1 MKYTLTIIIPLFI
14 VSLVFT
20 SFKTKGDQE
29 KFSKKVLTSILK
41 NDFKSYQ
48 NQIASKENLFQL
60 IDDEPSFSEVERN
73 EVKEKIEKIY
83 DEKIYKKIADAFYE
97 IQSYFTQ
104 KGITKRDFEIVHV
117 KTEEKKNE
125 WMTKHDITVTFEQNG
140 KSYSIILDDC
150 VMTNQGLKLL
160 DNPLLK

>member
-1 MKYTLTIIIPLFI
+1 MKYTLKFVIPLFI

-20 SFKTKGDQE
+20 SFKTKEDQE

-104 KGITKRDFEIVHV
+104 KGITKRDFESVHV
-117 KTEEKKNE
+117 KTEEKK
-125 WMTKHDITVTFEQNG
+125 
-140 KSYSIILDDC
+140 KSLYC
-150 VMTNQGLKLL
+150 
-160 DNPLLK
+160 